1 MRCDVTTR
9 HHKGVHISV
18 LLVKKAD
25 GSCRFCVDYRELT
38 AKIDAKYSILM
49 VDELQGSQFFAK
61 LDLRSVYHLL
71 RTHKADID
79 KTTFRTQQGPFDFL
93 VMSSSLMNA
102 P

>member
-1 MRCDVTTR
+1 
-9 HHKGVHISV
+9 
-18 LLVKKAD
+18 
-25 GSCRFCVDYRELT
+25 
-38 AKIDAKYSILM
+38 